1 MTLKTLSGN
10 PIFPIGIGTW
20 LMGGDWDADAKIP
33 TAIYDDDQTHIDA
46 IKYCVRK
53 GQNHIDTA
61 EMYGAGHTDEIVGE
75 AIKDLARE
83 DLFIA
88 DKLWKD
94 SFGEN
99 ETREAVQTMLKSL
112 GTEYIDLLYIHSPF
126 DSNEWEK
133 SIKPINDLIDE
144 GIIKHFG
151 VSNFSV
157 ENMKRAKELSKHP
170 IVANQMLYNC
180 AYKDEVDANFVKYCK
195 DNNIL
200 IVSYR
205 PIDRG
210 ILLDNKTIIEIA
222 EKHSA
227 TPAQVCIAWLLQRDA
242 VTIPK
247 ASNIKHIDENFEAS
261 NIKLDND
268 DLEKL
273 DRL

>member
-46 IKYCVRK
+46 IKYCVSK